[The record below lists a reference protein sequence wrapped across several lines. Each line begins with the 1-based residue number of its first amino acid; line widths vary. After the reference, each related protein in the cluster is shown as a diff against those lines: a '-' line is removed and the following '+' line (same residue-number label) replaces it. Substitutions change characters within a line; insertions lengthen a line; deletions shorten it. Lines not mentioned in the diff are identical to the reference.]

1 MNIKNTLKSLSLFFF
16 GLAAVSCS
24 DNTPGEPEESTK
36 ETMLKS
42 AAQAYVSH
50 TVLPTYKGM
59 ADAAIELY
67 DNCEIISQHHAAGA
81 LTTADIAAAANAW
94 KESRRYWELSDMRA
108 AIDNAISAIAAI
120 PEPFALNA
128 AGAEAA
134 NAVEVVGDNLVATLE
149 KVYSELSKQ

>member
-1 MNIKNTLKSLSLFFF
+1 
-16 GLAAVSCS
+16 
-24 DNTPGEPEESTK
+24 
-36 ETMLKS
+36 
-42 AAQAYVSH
+42 
-50 TVLPTYKGM
+50 
-59 ADAAIELY
+59 
-67 DNCEIISQHHAAGA
+67 
-81 LTTADIAAAANAW
+81 
-94 KESRRYWELSDMRA
+94 MRA